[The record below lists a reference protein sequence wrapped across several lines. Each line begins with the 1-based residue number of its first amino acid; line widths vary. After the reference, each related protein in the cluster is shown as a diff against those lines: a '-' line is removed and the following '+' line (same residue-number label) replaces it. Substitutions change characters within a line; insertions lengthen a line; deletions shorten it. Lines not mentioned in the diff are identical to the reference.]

1 MHRVANHRPILPVY
15 EPLAMQFLLGGT
27 VPKLWVGV
35 ELGGRVWYRAKVLR
49 IRSNLF
55 AGTET
60 LSLSVNEPIARQILS
75 GGTVPQFGEGVEL
88 EGHVWHPV
96 KVLRI
101 RSNLFNG
108 TEMISLSVY
117 ETIAKEVLHGGNRP
131 PIWGR

>member
-1 MHRVANHRPILPVY
+1 
-15 EPLAMQFLLGGT
+15 MQFFLGGT

-60 LSLSVNEPIARQILS
+60 LSLSVNEPIARHILS
-75 GGTVPQFGEGVEL
+75 GGTVPPICGDGAKL

-101 RSNLFNG
+101 RSNLFAG
-108 TEMISLSVY
+108 TETLSLSVN
-117 ETIAKEVLHGGNRP
+117 EPIARQILSGGTVTQFGG
-131 PIWGR
+131 WGQTRGSCVAPRESP